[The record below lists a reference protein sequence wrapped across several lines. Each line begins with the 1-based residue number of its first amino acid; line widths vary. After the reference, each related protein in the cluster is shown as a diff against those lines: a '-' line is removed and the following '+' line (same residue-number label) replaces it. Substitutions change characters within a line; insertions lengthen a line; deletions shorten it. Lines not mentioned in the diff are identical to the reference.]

1 MTTPTNPAAIL
12 ASRKQGKGNAR
23 AARKA
28 AQALAAMRKTH
39 AGGKGPG
46 RPRDPVRCAC
56 GIMTAARAEKRR
68 HKCELVLDRKPA
80 LRYS

>member
-1 MTTPTNPAAIL
+1 MSAHKNPAAIL
-12 ASRKQGKGNAR
+12 ANRKQGKGNAR

-56 GIMTAARAEKRR
+56 GEHTAERAAKRNM
-68 HKCELVLDRKPA
+68 KCRISA
-80 LRYS
+80 